1 MDGIIKVVRESDIL
15 IDYFEESV
23 IQFFEVDKELIFNDS
38 IERTMVA
45 RIFLYLNQ
53 VINNRGSEIL
63 KENYFVDMEYARN
76 VANSQSLSLVKQLD
90 DGSGNVQFD
99 LVVHSRGNLK
109 YNKELCLNL
118 DNLLHIEVKKDQWE
132 DENYEKLNKAL
143 RFSDYD
149 KQKAF
154 KKHDQFSDCIRLSMT
169 TKYPSEN
176 EIVDERTK
184 LLKNILGYQY
194 GIFLTGLTKEKT
206 PEYRLF
212 RNGKIILSKRYDQH
226 KQAFIP
232 I

>member
-1 MDGIIKVVRESDIL
+1 MDDIIKVVRESDIL

-23 IQFFEVDKELIFNDS
+23 IQFFEVDKDLIFNDS

-53 VINNRGSEIL
+53 IINNRGSEIL

-143 RFSDYD
+143 RFSDHD

-169 TKYPSEN
+169 TKCPSEN

-194 GIFLTGLTKEKT
+194 GIFLTGLTKKEM

-212 RNGKIILSKRYDQH
+212 RNGKIILSKRYDQL
-226 KQAFIP
+226 KQAFIT